1 MKEIMNRIKSPV
13 VLASLVSAV
22 LIALSTYGIVPLT
35 PELKALLDSI
45 GYVVIGVGIFNN
57 PTDRQNW

>member
-22 LIALSTYGIVPLT
+22 LIVLSGYGIIPLT
-35 PELKALLDSI
+35 EELKSLLDTL
-45 GYVVIGVGIFNN
+45 GYIVIGVGIFNN
-57 PTDRQNW
+57 PADRQNW

>member
-22 LIALSTYGIVPLT
+22 LIVLSTYGIVPLT
-35 PELKALLDSI
+35 TELKSLLDTL

-57 PTDRQNW
+57 PTDPQNW

>member
-22 LIALSTYGIVPLT
+22 LIVLSTYGIVPLT
-35 PELKALLDSI
+35 TELKALLDSI